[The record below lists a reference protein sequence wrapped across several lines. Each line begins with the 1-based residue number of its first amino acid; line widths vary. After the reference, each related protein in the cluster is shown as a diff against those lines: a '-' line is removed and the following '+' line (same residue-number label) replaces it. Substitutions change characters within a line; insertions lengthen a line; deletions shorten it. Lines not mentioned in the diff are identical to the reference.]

1 MFPFTFIHHV
11 SLYFVSFLY
20 FVTASVHAGL
30 STIQTFYF
38 SFRFGAGFDVLELEQ
53 VKETVRMEKV
63 NVALAML
70 NAQAVA
76 KKENEYKFLK
86 QLFIISEQLQL

>member
-1 MFPFTFIHHV
+1 M
-11 SLYFVSFLY
+11 
-20 FVTASVHAGL
+20 
-30 STIQTFYF
+30 
-38 SFRFGAGFDVLELEQ
+38 RELEQ
-53 VKETVRMEKV
+53 VKEIVRMEKV

>member
-20 FVTASVHAGL
+20 FVTVSVHAVL
-30 STIQTFYF
+30 STIHTYF
-38 SFRFGAGFDVLELEQ
+38 FSLCFEVGFDVRELEQ
-53 VKETVRMEKV
+53 VKEIVRMEKV